1 MAETAA
7 QRKARIRARLAQ
19 AETSQEAVTRN
30 VDAPRSTTAENRARL
45 QERDLA
51 AQRQYETASVAA
63 QQQAEDTTQEK
74 SKPSRKVPTPS
85 SRQIASRVVDRRQ
98 SKPTNYKVH
107 VITALGLTL
116 AIRVL
121 ALGPK
126 VAFGGK

>member
-1 MAETAA
+1 MAAKETAA

-30 VDAPRSTTAENRARL
+30 VDAPRSTTAENRARI

-51 AQRQYETASVAA
+51 AQQQYETNKT
-63 QQQAEDTTQEK
+63 DTEQPTD
-74 SKPSRKVPTPS
+74 SKTPKISPPRPSARN
-85 SRQIASRVVDRRQ
+85 IASRVIERRQ
-98 SKPTNYKVH
+98 SKPSNYKVH
-107 VITALGLTL
+107 VVTALALTL
-116 AIRVL
+116 AVRVL